1 MTNVIKKDGRVQ
13 PIMTAS
19 IIVEVINSEEPTFVL
34 RVPNG
39 PVLSVSSLDS
49 LPEDVF
55 AVCDDILFQMSNVNT
70 KESK

>member
-1 MTNVIKKDGRVQ
+1 MANVIKKDGRVQ

-19 IIVEVINSEEPTFVL
+19 IIVEVINSEVPTFIL

-49 LPEDVF
+49 LSDDVF
-55 AVCDDILFQMSNVNT
+55 AVCDDILFQMSNA